1 MAAPP
6 PPPRLNLSGGPM
18 PGYGFSSNP
27 TNYRPPPPPRLNLRG
42 GPMPGYG
49 FSAANPRAVHQ
60 SPFSGR
66 GAYSPRPAASQ
77 PMVPRFGPGK
87 PMGGKSRR
95 NRGNRKSRRN
105 RRNTMRR

>member
-1 MAAPP
+1 MAS
-6 PPPRLNLSGGPM
+6 PPPRLNLSGGP
-18 PGYGFSSNP
+18 PPSYGFSSNP
-27 TNYRPPPPPRLNLRG
+27 SNYPPPPPPRLNLRG
-42 GPMPGYG
+42 GPGPSYG
-49 FSAANPRAVHQ
+49 FTSNPGSRAPFQ

-66 GAYSPRPAASQ
+66 GAHSPRPVGSQ
-77 PMVPRFGPGK
+77 PMETKFRK